1 MAASSRT
8 IGHMQ
13 AFDAAN
19 ESVTAYLERFQLFV
33 TVNSIED
40 DKLVPTLL
48 TVVGSAHYTLLRG
61 LVAPK
66 MPKDLSFDQLKETL
80 KKHFD
85 PEPILIAERF
95 HFYQR
100 NQDAGESIGA
110 YLASLR
116 RLASTCKFGDF
127 LEDALRDRLV
137 CGMLNESIQKVLL
150 TKEDLTLSKAV
161 SVSQGMEAAALKSK
175 ELHANKSGPRSAG
188 SVMAVGAAAP
198 AHSRTCGRCGRGN
211 HEPSTCRFR
220 TATCHKCGKVG
231 HIAPVCR
238 SKAAT
243 GKPSWSNPK
252 KTKWLD
258 ATTEPAPH
266 HPQSDAAVED
276 NVTDQREPATEHASE
291 SLFVVRDR
299 SSSPPYRVE
308 LRVNDRP
315 LCMEVD
321 TGAAV
326 SLAPESA
333 VSSLLSPSALQSTD
347 VVLKTYTGESIP
359 VLGSLPVTVSYGRQT
374 CTNLKLLVV
383 RGTGPCLMGRDW
395 LREIRL
401 DWRTVAKVTATSHPP
416 GPLADEVAA
425 LQDRYAEVFEET
437 LGTITPFFA
446 TLSVKPDTRPKFCKP
461 RPVPFALREKVEAE
475 LDRLESSGVLEK
487 TSYSDWAAP
496 VVAVPK
502 RDSSIRLCG
511 DYKVTVNPVLDVDQY
526 PLPKPDDIFAS
537 LAGGKLFTTLDL
549 THAYN
554 QLQLNEES
562 KKYVTINTHKGLY
575 QYTRL
580 PFGIASA
587 PATSNERWTP
597 SFKELKE

>member
-66 MPKDLSFDQLKETL
+66 MPKDLTFDQLKETL

-100 NQDAGESIGA
+100 NQDAGESISA

-198 AHSRTCGRCGRGN
+198 AHSRPCGRCGCGN

-315 LCMEVD
+315 L
-321 TGAAV
+321 
-326 SLAPESA
+326 
-333 VSSLLSPSALQSTD
+333 
-347 VVLKTYTGESIP
+347 
-359 VLGSLPVTVSYGRQT
+359 
-374 CTNLKLLVV
+374 
-383 RGTGPCLMGRDW
+383 
-395 LREIRL
+395 
-401 DWRTVAKVTATSHPP
+401 
-416 GPLADEVAA
+416 
-425 LQDRYAEVFEET
+425 
-437 LGTITPFFA
+437 
-446 TLSVKPDTRPKFCKP
+446 
-461 RPVPFALREKVEAE
+461 
-475 LDRLESSGVLEK
+475 
-487 TSYSDWAAP
+487 
-496 VVAVPK
+496 
-502 RDSSIRLCG
+502 
-511 DYKVTVNPVLDVDQY
+511 
-526 PLPKPDDIFAS
+526 
-537 LAGGKLFTTLDL
+537 
-549 THAYN
+549 
-554 QLQLNEES
+554 
-562 KKYVTINTHKGLY
+562 
-575 QYTRL
+575 
-580 PFGIASA
+580 
-587 PATSNERWTP
+587 
-597 SFKELKE
+597 